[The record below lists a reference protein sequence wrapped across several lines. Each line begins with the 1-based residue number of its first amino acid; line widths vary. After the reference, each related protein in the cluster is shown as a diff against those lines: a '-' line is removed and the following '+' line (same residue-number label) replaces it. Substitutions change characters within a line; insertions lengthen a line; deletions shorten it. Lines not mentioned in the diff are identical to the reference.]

1 MHLFNRDVSSIIE
14 FMSFAV
20 NFSAHMEQLDR
31 EAAARGMTVWS
42 VYSALTQ
49 WSSHAT
55 DQFKVRNTGADNVAA
70 VLADRE
76 TAVTRIV
83 SSEAW
88 QRFAA

>member
-1 MHLFNRDVSSIIE
+1 
-14 FMSFAV
+14 
-20 NFSAHMEQLDR
+20 
-31 EAAARGMTVWS
+31 MTVWS

-49 WSSHAT
+49 WGSHAS